1 MWLSLSPYSLL
12 SLLVGVM
19 AQIIGLYVLRRSPDS
34 RTIRMIFVI
43 ALIFTI
49 GALLDFLMLI
59 APSETVALGLARALV
74 FSLVLVFATYMY
86 LAIMMLP
93 RRYQEAL
100 EARKVLIWGFIIA
113 SALFCAWNVQTVH
126 RDGFGWAISFEGGLG
141 VTIVYALAYTLIAV
155 FLLIYTCY
163 RSKEP
168 DLWRQNLLLSLAMIM
183 PFLYGLV
190 LGIIDLYVHND
201 FPRVLSP
208 AFLVS
213 IALTG
218 YAVLRYRLF
227 MVAPQREDHSQLR
240 APTAPRTQLRPGQ
253 GYLFEA
259 KRSDKAYE
267 VFLDALREGREG
279 LVISREH
286 PDIVRQKYSLAKTPI
301 VWLTSHPG
309 SERVDP
315 TNLSILQHTVNEFLK
330 RSKEAVIL
338 LDGVEYLILNNRME
352 KVLQVVLTLK
362 DEVAINEGI
371 LLLPVDPE
379 TFETRALALLE
390 RDFEIVGCPAGE
402 APFAHKT
409 VSTAPIKA

>member
-1 MWLSLSPYSLL
+1 MWLSLSPYSML
-12 SLLVGVM
+12 SLLVGVL

-43 ALIFTI
+43 ALIFTV
-49 GALLDFLMLI
+49 GAVLDFLMLI

-74 FSLVLVFATYMY
+74 FSLVLVFASYMY

-113 SALFCAWNVQTVH
+113 SALFCAWNVQEVH
-126 RDGFGWAISFEGGLG
+126 RDSFGWAISFEGGLG
-141 VTIVYALAYTLIAV
+141 VTIVYGLAYTLIAV

-168 DLWRQNLLLSLAMIM
+168 DLWRQNLLLSLAMMM

-190 LGIIDLYVHND
+190 LGIVDLYVHND

-362 DEVAINEGI
+362 DEVAISEGI